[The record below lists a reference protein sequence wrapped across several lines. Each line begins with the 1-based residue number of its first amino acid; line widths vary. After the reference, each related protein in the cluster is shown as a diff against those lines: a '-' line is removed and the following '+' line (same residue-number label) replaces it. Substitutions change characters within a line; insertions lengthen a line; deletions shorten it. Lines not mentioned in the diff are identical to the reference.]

1 LNGDGKTDV
10 GDEYI
15 ELINLSNMTVK
26 LQGWVLADRDPTT
39 PSYALPPVLM
49 SPGQRMAFFASQTK
63 QYLSDGGDTVVL
75 VRPGGAVA
83 DFYTYPV
90 ITRLGQTW
98 CRYPDGVGTWYFG
111 CIPSPNQ
118 GNIYQPNPLPTPT
131 PVPAVGPGQGY
142 FTFCPLT
149 GVDKSIQLAECILP
163 GLEIWNPA
171 YWNRT
176 DYKSLP
182 TYLENEKYKPVSME

>member
-1 LNGDGKTDV
+1 
-10 GDEYI
+10 
-15 ELINLSNMTVK
+15 
-26 LQGWVLADRDPTT
+26 
-39 PSYALPPVLM
+39 M
-49 SPGQRMAFFASQTK
+49 SPGQRLAFFASQTE

-83 DFYTYPV
+83 DFLTYPV
-90 ITRLGQTW
+90 IDQARADLVPRTRMAS
-98 CRYPDGVGTWYFG
+98 GTWYFG

-131 PVPAVGPGQGY
+131 PLPAGWTRARI
-142 FTFCPLT
+142 FLLLCPLT
-149 GVDKSIQLAECILP
+149 GVDESIQLAECILP

-182 TYLENEKYKPVSME
+182 TYLENEKYKPVSLE